1 VQEESNFV
9 HGPKVEE
16 DEQNILNNIKGIS
29 QFDDSDIL
37 SPRISLSIAADPI
50 PETESIVS
58 PNAEN
63 KLKITRSRI
72 FSNKRV
78 K

>member
-1 VQEESNFV
+1 MGNFV
-9 HGPKVEE
+9 HGPRVEE
-16 DEQNILNNIKGIS
+16 DRQNIVNNIKGIS

-50 PETESIVS
+50 PEKEIAAVLS
-58 PNAEN
+58 PNGEN
-63 KLKITRSRI
+63 KLKMTGSRI